1 MQKHATAG
9 YYVKIMR
16 KMHYEGEDF
25 IVKEIHRIEKV
36 LLNILLEEKR
46 DELEKKRNI
55 LERFRNRLHDE
66 L

>member
-1 MQKHATAG
+1 
-9 YYVKIMR
+9 
-16 KMHYEGEDF
+16 MHYEGEDF

-36 LLNILLEEKR
+36 LLNILLHEKR
-46 DELEKKRNI
+46 DELQKKRNI